1 MRDDVGVTVMSVGE
15 RRLQAGG
22 GPAYLAATRK
32 LSEALAHPV
41 GRHDLR
47 VAVADDDPD
56 HVLVLA
62 RWDSQA
68 AFDAAVTRV
77 PVELR
82 TELASLERGLA
93 DPTWHWYT
101 VEHEIQD
108 MGARPTYVV
117 AVQFRLPDLDR
128 PDVRSWMDA
137 MMEGTA
143 RLPGVASVARLSAL
157 RSVDPVLVVLQ
168 YAAPDTARGVQQLLA
183 NLPPPL
189 PLSDWARFAG
199 RIDLH
204 WDRGDPS
211 G

>member
-1 MRDDVGVTVMSVGE
+1 MTVLAVRDVSL
-15 RRLQAGG
+15 RAGG
-22 GPAYLAATRK
+22 GPSYLAAARR
-32 LSEALAHPV
+32 LSDALADGP
-41 GRHDLR
+41 GRHELC

-56 HVLVLA
+56 RVLVLA
-62 RWDSQA
+62 RWDAPA
-68 AFDAAVTRV
+68 AFESAIARLPPALMDAL
-77 PVELR
+77 E
-82 TELASLERGLA
+82 SLERAIA
-93 DPTWHWYT
+93 DPPWHWYRI
-101 VEHEIQD
+101 EHEIQD

-143 RLPGVASVARLSAL
+143 RLPGVASVARLSPL

-168 YAAPDTARGVQQLLA
+168 YAAPDTARGVQELLA
-183 NLPPPL
+183 KLPPPL